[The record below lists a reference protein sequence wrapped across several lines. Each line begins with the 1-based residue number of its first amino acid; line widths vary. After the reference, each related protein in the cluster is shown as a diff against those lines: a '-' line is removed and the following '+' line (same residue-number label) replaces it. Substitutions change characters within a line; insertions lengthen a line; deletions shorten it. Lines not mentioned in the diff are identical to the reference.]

1 VAPGELIAIF
11 AAGYGFGPAALVTE
25 QSDAQGNFSTSLGGV
40 QVLFDGVPSPMVY
53 AVAGQVSAIVPFE
66 VAGKAHTAMQYRYN
80 AGSGAVS
87 SNTVTMPVA
96 ATVPAIFALNATGSG
111 PGAILNQD
119 FSVNGASNPAAAG
132 SVIQIFGTGGGAVAG
147 GATDGAPAPI
157 ALSPLATQPTATIGG
172 LNAPVQYAGSAP
184 GLVNGV
190 IQVNLTVPAGLTAGP
205 QPVVLTFGT
214 AKSQAGITVAV
225 Q

>member
-1 VAPGELIAIF
+1 
-11 AAGYGFGPAALVTE
+11 
-25 QSDAQGNFSTSLGGV
+25 
-40 QVLFDGVPSPMVY
+40 
-53 AVAGQVSAIVPFE
+53 
-66 VAGKAHTAMQYRYN
+66 
-80 AGSGAVS
+80 
-87 SNTVTMPVA
+87 MPVA

-119 FSVNGASNPAAAG
+119 STVNSASNPAAAL

-157 ALSPLATQPTATIGG
+157 AQSPLAAQPTATIGG
-172 LNAPVQYAGSAP
+172 VNAPVQYAGSAP

-190 IQVNLTVPAGLTAGP
+190 IQVNLTVPAGLPSGP

-214 AKSQAGITVAV
+214 AKSQAGITVVV